1 MADEITT
8 TSLLAMGA
16 PGSLVGLL
24 WLGSVMLKK
33 FRVDKE
39 DVKQIERATELVK
52 SQNETINTLRDQ
64 IKAQNDRSDELT
76 ERNDRMAKERNDA
89 LIENATLKAQLN
101 HLTENYAQASHAL
114 RNANQKIEIL
124 LSQGQVSKLTD
135 TTVRPKKKPA
145 APDE

>member
-64 IKAQNDRSDELT
+64 IKAQNERSDELT

-101 HLTENYAQASHAL
+101 HLTENYSQASHAL

-124 LSQGQVSKLTD
+124 LSQGQSSKLTD
-135 TTVRPKKKPA
+135 TTARPKKKPA